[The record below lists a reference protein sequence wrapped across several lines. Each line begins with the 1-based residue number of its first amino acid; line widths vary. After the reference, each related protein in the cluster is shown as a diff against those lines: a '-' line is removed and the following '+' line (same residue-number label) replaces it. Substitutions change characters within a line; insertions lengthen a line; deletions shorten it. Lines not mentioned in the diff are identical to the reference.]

1 MSEKIQSLWIGDTLS
16 NVEKLCINS
25 YIKNGHEF
33 DLYTYNKIGNIPEN
47 CNVKDA
53 REILPE
59 EQVFAY
65 NVGLGKGSYSAFS
78 NYFRYKLLE
87 AKGGWWT
94 DTDVVC
100 LKYIDIKDDYVFA
113 SEATISGETHIT
125 SGVIKTPPQ
134 SEFSNFCYNFCL
146 QQNKNTLE
154 WGVVGPRLV
163 GKGVD
168 HLNLQDK
175 VKHWKFFNPIG
186 FEQVGMFFDEAFGS
200 IDLSE
205 SYTVHLW
212 NEMWRRYNFDKNK
225 TYDENC
231 LFEKLKAKYL

>member
-1 MSEKIQSLWIGDTLS
+1 MSEKIQSLWIGNTLS

-33 DLYTYNKIGNIPEN
+33 DLYAYDEIDNIPEN

-53 REILPE
+53 REILSE
-59 EQVFAY
+59 EEIFAY

-87 AKGGWWT
+87 IKGNWWT
-94 DTDVVC
+94 DTDIVC
-100 LKYIDIKDDYVFA
+100 LKHIDIKDDYVFA
-113 SEATISGETHIT
+113 SESTISGETHIT
-125 SGVIKTPPQ
+125 SGIIKTPPQ
-134 SEFSNFCYNFCL
+134 SEFSKFCYNFCL
-146 QQNKNTLE
+146 QQNKDTLE
-154 WGVVGPRLV
+154 WGTVGPRLV
-163 GKGVD
+163 GKGVN

-186 FEQVGMFFDEAFGS
+186 FEQVGMFFDEAFGNV
-200 IDLSE
+200 DLSQ

-212 NEMWRRYNFDKNK
+212 NEMWRRYNFNKNK

>member
-1 MSEKIQSLWIGDTLS
+1 MSEKIQSLWIGNTLS

-33 DLYTYNKIGNIPEN
+33 DLYAYNEIDNIPEN

-53 REILPE
+53 KEILPE
-59 EQVFAY
+59 EEIFAY

-87 AKGGWWT
+87 AKGNWWT
-94 DTDVVC
+94 DTDIVC
-100 LKYIDIKDDYVFA
+100 LKHIDIKDDYVFV
-113 SEATISGETHIT
+113 SESTISGETHIT
-125 SGVIKTPPQ
+125 SGIIKTPPQ
-134 SEFSNFCYNFCL
+134 SEFSKFCYNFCL
-146 QQNKNTLE
+146 QQNKDTLE
-154 WGVVGPRLV
+154 WGTVGPRLV
-163 GKGVD
+163 GKGVN

-186 FEQVGMFFDEAFGS
+186 FEQVGMFFDEAFGNV
-200 IDLSE
+200 DLSE

-212 NEMWRRYNFDKNK
+212 NEMWRRYNFNKNK